1 MTDGPEVV
9 LIALAFRR
17 NHPEVPSLD
26 ILEACFRHRAG
37 GQVSALGDALQ
48 PGSPFAQ
55 MVCDAFSCA
64 DITEGTRRLAQRFNL
79 KQG

>member
-17 NHPEVPSLD
+17 NHPKVSSLD

-37 GQVSALGDALQ
+37 GTVSALGDALR
-48 PGSPFAQ
+48 PGSPFARL
-55 MVCDAFSCA
+55 VCEAFACA
-64 DITEGTRRLAQRFNL
+64 DIKEGARRLAQRFDL
-79 KQG
+79 ISD